1 MSRTILAHTLF
12 CLVIFFTCSCEKAVN
27 FFFSDADDVEIGKSI
42 DKEIR
47 SSKEY
52 KILRN
57 PPLRNYV
64 QKVTNEV
71 LRSKYVSKKHIY
83 PYKITLID
91 DDSTINAFCT
101 PGGFIY
107 VYTGLLKILPN
118 EASLA
123 AVLAHEIAH
132 AEKRHVRQ
140 RMLAAFG
147 VELIISL
154 ILNEQSSVLVD
165 LGSKLAGN
173 LALLSNSRGDEL
185 ESDEMGFLY
194 LRGSIYY
201 PGAMSYFFDEIQ
213 KTRKNNRILKM
224 LSGFLSTHPLPEKR
238 LRKNYE
244 RIRNAEIP
252 KAKATNLFAKRYKG
266 ILQKYGILD

>member
-1 MSRTILAHTLF
+1 MRFLLRQLLF
-12 CLVIFFTCSCEKAVN
+12 LFLIASTCSCEKAVN
-27 FFFSDADDVEIGKSI
+27 LVFSDADDVEIGKSM
-42 DKEIR
+42 DTQIR
-47 SSKEY
+47 NSKEY
-52 KILRN
+52 KVLRN
-57 PPLRNYV
+57 TPLRNYV
-64 QKVTNEV
+64 QKVANEV
-71 LRSKYVSKKHIY
+71 LRSKFVRKKNIY
-83 PYKITLID
+83 PYKVTLIE

-107 VYTGLLKILPN
+107 VYTGLLRILPN

-132 AEKRHVRQ
+132 AEKRHARQ

-154 ILNEQSSVLVD
+154 ILGEGSSILVEI
-165 LGSKLAGN
+165 GSKLAGN

-194 LRGSIYY
+194 LQGSIYY

-213 KTRKNNRILKM
+213 KSRKDNRIVKM

-244 RIRNAEIP
+244 RIQKAEIP
-252 KAKATNLFAKRYKG
+252 KAKASNLFTRRYKRT
-266 ILQKYGILD
+266 LRKYGVLY